1 MESSQT
7 LDAIT
12 VAAVLV
18 PFSISLLW
26 LLVALIRSRGRE
38 LPIPPALAVIC
49 ATVAG
54 IAYFRPPHVDEW
66 ARFMQEHSCRVVA
79 KRDGQ
84 FSSGVG
90 VGVTNG
96 LSLGVF
102 SGSTSPQTA
111 YVCDDGVTYWK
122 NE

>member
-1 MESSQT
+1 METPTSSDVPA
-7 LDAIT
+7 LVI
-12 VAAVLV
+12 LV
-18 PFSISLLW
+18 PFAAALLW
-26 LLVALIRSRGRE
+26 LLVSMIRERE
-38 LPIPPALAVIC
+38 LPILPALLVIC
-49 ATVAG
+49 IAVAG
-54 IAYFRPPHVDEW
+54 IAAFEPPHVDQW
-66 ARFMQEHSCRVVA
+66 AKFKQEHSCRIVA

-84 FSSGVG
+84 SSSGVG